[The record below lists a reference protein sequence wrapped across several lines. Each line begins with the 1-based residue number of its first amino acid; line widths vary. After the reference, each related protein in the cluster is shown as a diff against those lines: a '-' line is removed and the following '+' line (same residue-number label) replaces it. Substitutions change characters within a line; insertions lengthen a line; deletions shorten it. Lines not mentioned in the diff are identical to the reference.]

1 MRTRAQQSEE
11 ALMQAYVEGDAG
23 AFQRLFASLA
33 PAVHA
38 FFVRAVS
45 DRSAVD
51 DLAQTTFLKV
61 HAARRLWRRGERVRP
76 WVFTIAARVRVDW
89 LRARG
94 RAASEPLEE
103 EVADA
108 DVPSVDP
115 GAEIDL
121 RQRSE
126 RVRAALEALPESQRI
141 VVHLHRFEGL
151 GFADIGRI
159 LGISEGAARVRAF
172 RAQEELRARLRDL
185 APEGERS

>member
-1 MRTRAQQSEE
+1 MRTRPQQSEE
-11 ALMQAYVEGDAG
+11 ALMEAYVEGDAD
-23 AFQRLFASLA
+23 AFQGLFASLA
-33 PAVHA
+33 PAVHG

-51 DLAQTTFLKV
+51 DLTQTTFLKV

-94 RAASEPLEE
+94 RAVADPLEDAA
-103 EVADA
+103 ADA
-108 DVPSVDP
+108 AVPPVDP

-121 RQRSE
+121 RRRDE
-126 RVRAALEALPESQRI
+126 RVRAALDALPESQRI

-172 RAQEELRARLRDL
+172 RANEELRTRLRDL
-185 APEGERS
+185 ARGGEGS